1 VKKIAGSNDYV
12 DGITTAAW
20 WLFFPGTV
28 LVGISLLVFG
38 YKAAIHTRPAS
49 WFYIAGIVAIAV
61 GILAFCASAAVG
73 CVVRSINSETTSTAE
88 VILIT
93 GLLNPFFFAGVPLGI
108 YWLSRSKQPSV
119 TRADKR
125 K

>member
-1 VKKIAGSNDYV
+1 
-12 DGITTAAW
+12 
-20 WLFFPGTV
+20 V
-28 LVGISLLVFG
+28 LVAISLLVFG

-49 WFYIAGIVAIAV
+49 WFYMAGIVAIGV

-73 CVVRSINSETTSTAE
+73 CVVRSINSETTPIPE

-93 GLLNPFFFAGVPLGI
+93 GLLNPFFFTGVPLGI
-108 YWLSRSKQPSV
+108 YWLSRSKQKPAV
-119 TRADKR
+119 QPGKR